1 MEEQKTRIINYITLL
16 NDDTISQ
23 DLLNFFV
30 DSTIDRIL
38 IYCNRQDLPVQL
50 ERVVAQMVD
59 KVINH
64 HIDKAT
70 NGDIFVSSISDNGQ
84 SINYSNEIKQYYNS
98 LSDSDLMEGYVTLLN
113 RYRRVNVVSK
123 C

>member
-1 MEEQKTRIINYITLL
+1 MEEQKTKIKNYITLL

-23 DLLNFFV
+23 DLLNFFI

-38 IYCNRQDLPVQL
+38 VYCNRQDLPVQL
-50 ERVVAQMVD
+50 ERVVAQMID

-64 HIDKAT
+64 HVDKAT
-70 NGDIFVSSISDNGQ
+70 NGDTFVSSISDNGQ

-98 LSDSDLMEGYVTLLN
+98 LSDSDLMEGYITLLN
-113 RYRRVNVVSK
+113 RFRRANVVSK

>member
-1 MEEQKTRIINYITLL
+1 M
-16 NDDTISQ
+16 
-23 DLLNFFV
+23 
-30 DSTIDRIL
+30 

-50 ERVVAQMVD
+50 ERVVAQMID

-64 HIDKAT
+64 HVDKAT

-98 LSDSDLMEGYVTLLN
+98 LSDSDLMEGYITLLN

>member
-1 MEEQKTRIINYITLL
+1 MEEQKTRIKNYITLL
-16 NDDTISQ
+16 NDDPISQ
-23 DLLNFFV
+23 DLLNFFI

-38 IYCNRQDLPVQL
+38 VYCNRQDLPVQL
-50 ERVVAQMVD
+50 ERVVAQMID

-64 HIDKAT
+64 HVDKAT
-70 NGDIFVSSISDNGQ
+70 NGDTFVSSISDNGQ

-98 LSDSDLMEGYVTLLN
+98 LSDSDLMEGYITLLN
-113 RYRRVNVVSK
+113 RFRRANVVSK

>member
-1 MEEQKTRIINYITLL
+1 MEEQKTRIKNYITLL

-38 IYCNRQDLPVQL
+38 VYCNRQDLPVQL
-50 ERVVAQMVD
+50 ERVVAQMID

-64 HIDKAT
+64 HVDKAT
-70 NGDIFVSSISDNGQ
+70 NGDTFVSSISDNGQ

-98 LSDSDLMEGYVTLLN
+98 LSDSDLMEGYITLLN
-113 RYRRVNVVSK
+113 RFRRANVVSK